1 IRRMSGTPQKK
12 KSNLPPKRGQIKAQI
27 FSSLV
32 DSVSSTISKTGESIL
47 NVFGKSGGD
56 SGSASAS
63 SASTPTPSG
72 YNSET
77 NNSDVS

>member
-1 IRRMSGTPQKK
+1 MSGTPQKK

-32 DSVSSTISKTGESIL
+32 DSVSSTISKTGESIR
-47 NVFGKSGGD
+47 NVFEKSGGD
-56 SGSASAS
+56 SGSGSASAS
-63 SASTPTPSG
+63 SASTPPPSG